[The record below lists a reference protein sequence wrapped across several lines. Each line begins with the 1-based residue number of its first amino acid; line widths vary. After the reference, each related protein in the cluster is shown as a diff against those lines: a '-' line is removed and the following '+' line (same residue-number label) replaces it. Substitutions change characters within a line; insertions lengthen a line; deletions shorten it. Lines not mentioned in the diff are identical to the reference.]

1 MTKSIEVHSV
11 SLDVRVE
18 LRATRDDLLRWRLA
32 AQKDDRTLAGWMR
45 RTLNEETRKAGVV
58 E

>member
-11 SLDVRVE
+11 SLGVRVE
-18 LRATRDDLLRWRLA
+18 FRATRDDVFKWRLA
-32 AQKDDRTLAGWMR
+32 AQKDDRTLAGWIR
-45 RTLNEETRKAGVV
+45 RTLNEETKRAGVV

>member
-1 MTKSIEVHSV
+1 MPKATESHSV

-18 LRATRDDLLRWRLA
+18 LRATRDDVFRWQLA
-32 AQKDDRTLAGWMR
+32 AQKDDRTLAGWIR
-45 RTLNEETRKAGVV
+45 HTLNEETRRAIVV